1 MIINKSWKIGELAKQ
16 TGLTVRTL
24 HHYDHIGLF
33 SPSGVTHS
41 GHRIY
46 SERDIAKLQQI
57 LSLKQLGLTLEKIK
71 DTIENPNFNPIG
83 VIKIQLETVKKHI
96 EVQEQLYSR
105 LKGMYEALSN
115 QQEVQPDQFIKLIEV
130 INMSEKYFTQ
140 EQLEKMKKQ
149 TEQFSLKDKK
159 EIENQWLELI
169 ANIRTELE
177 KNTPANHPEI
187 IKLAKRWQEFTN
199 KFTGG
204 DPEIVKAAER
214 FHAENP
220 NNPFQYGVD
229 GELYK
234 YIQKAMSHI

>member
-1 MIINKSWKIGELAKQ
+1 MAKQ

-24 HHYDHIGLF
+24 HYYDHIGLF
-33 SPSGVTHS
+33 SPSEVTNS

-57 LSLKQLGLTLEKIK
+57 LSLKQLGLSLEKIK

-83 VIKIQLETVKKHI
+83 VIKIQLETVKKQI

-105 LKGMYEALSN
+105 LKGMYEVLSN
-115 QQEVQPDQFIKLIEV
+115 QQEVQPEQFIKLIEV

-149 TEQFSLKDKK
+149 TEQFSSEDKK

-187 IKLAKRWQEFTN
+187 IKLAKRWQELTN

-204 DPEIVKAAER
+204 DSEIVKAAER

-229 GELYK
+229 EELYK
-234 YIQKAMSHI
+234 YIQKAMSRI